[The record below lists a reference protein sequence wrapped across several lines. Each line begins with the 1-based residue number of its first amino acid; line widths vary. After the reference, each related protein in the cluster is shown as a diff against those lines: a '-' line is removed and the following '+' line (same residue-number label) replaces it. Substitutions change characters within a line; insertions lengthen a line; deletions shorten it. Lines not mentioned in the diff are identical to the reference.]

1 MRAKESSG
9 GTSVTR
15 ARSKRSRTQKAY
27 SSRLLD
33 RSVLLLK
40 ILATGSVEK
49 RLADFSEAGLHKST
63 AFRLLEAL
71 RRHRLVAVD
80 DLTGRYR
87 LGLGLFELG
96 MAAVSRL
103 DVGQCAP
110 PFLEA
115 LAAETGESASLGI
128 FEDLEV
134 VHILRVESTHP
145 LRLPSLAGRRSPA
158 YCTGI
163 GKAILAHLEPERLD
177 RYLRDVTLKPRTPRT
192 ITDRDALRQDLRR
205 IRSRGFSVDDE
216 EIFPGLRC
224 VAAPIFAFDG
234 RVVAGVSVAGPT
246 SRMPKDS
253 LARFTSKVVNAASE
267 VSRRLGYLP
276 GRTCADPSR
285 PPARPA
291 RRAPD
296 PVF

>member
-1 MRAKESSG
+1 MRSKAFAVESAPSRGRAKK
-9 GTSVTR
+9 TR
-15 ARSKRSRTQKAY
+15 PHKAY

-40 ILATGSVEK
+40 VLATGPVEK
-49 RLADFSEAGLHKST
+49 RLVDFSEAGLHKST

-80 DLTGRYR
+80 ETTGRYR

-115 LAAETGESASLGI
+115 LARETGESASLGI
-128 FEDLEV
+128 FENPEV
-134 VHILRVESTHP
+134 VHILRVESHNP
-145 LRLPSLAGRRSPA
+145 LRLPALAGRRSPA

-163 GKAILAHLEPERLD
+163 GKAILAHLDPDRLD
-177 RYLRDVTLKPRTPRT
+177 QYLREVTLKPRTPRT
-192 ITDRDALRQDLRR
+192 ITDREQLRTDLKRV
-205 IRSRGFSVDDE
+205 RSRGYSLDDE

-224 VAAPIFAFDG
+224 VAAPIFGLDG
-234 RVVAGVSVAGPT
+234 RVVAGVSVAGPS

-253 LARFTSKVVNAASE
+253 LPRFTSRVVTVAAE
-267 VSRRLGYLP
+267 ISRRLGFQ
-276 GRTCADPSR
+276 GDR
-285 PPARPA
+285 
-291 RRAPD
+291 
-296 PVF
+296 

>member
-1 MRAKESSG
+1 M
-9 GTSVTR
+9 
-15 ARSKRSRTQKAY
+15 RSRSPARERVASKARTKRPRSRKAY

-40 ILATGSVEK
+40 VLATGSVEK

-80 DLTGRYR
+80 EGTGRYR

-128 FEDLEV
+128 FEDPEV
-134 VHILRVESTHP
+134 VHILRVESAHP

-163 GKAILAHLEPERLD
+163 GKAILAHLEPERLEG
-177 RYLRDVTLKPRTPRT
+177 YLKEVALKPRTPRT

-205 IRSRGFSVDDE
+205 VRSRGFSIDDE

-224 VAAPIFAFDG
+224 VAAPIFGFDG
-234 RVVAGVSVAGPT
+234 RVVAGLSVAGPA
-246 SRMPKDS
+246 SRMPRDA
-253 LARFTSKVVNAASE
+253 LPRFASSVVAAAAG
-267 VSRRLGYLP
+267 VSNRLGFQPAP
-276 GRTCADPSR
+276 G
-285 PPARPA
+285 
-291 RRAPD
+291 APK
-296 PVF
+296 PR

>member
-1 MRAKESSG
+1 MPS
-9 GTSVTR
+9 
-15 ARSKRSRTQKAY
+15 RSRVEDSPSPRGRQKRSRLQKAY

-40 ILATGSVEK
+40 ILAAGPVEK
-49 RLADFSEAGLHKST
+49 RLADFSGAGLHKST

-71 RRHRLVAVD
+71 SRHGLVAVD
-80 DLTGRYR
+80 ERSGRYR

-115 LAAETGESASLGI
+115 LAADTGESASLGI
-128 FEDLEV
+128 FEDPEV
-134 VHILRVESTHP
+134 VHILRVESAHP

-163 GKAILAHLEPERLD
+163 GKAILAHLESERLQ
-177 RYLRDVTLKPRTPRT
+177 RYLAEVTLHSRTPRT
-192 ITDRDALRQDLRR
+192 ITDPEALQQDLRR
-205 IRSRGFSVDDE
+205 VRARGWSLDDE

-224 VAAPIFAFDG
+224 VAAPIFGFDG
-234 RVVAGVSVAGPT
+234 RVAAGVSVAGPT
-246 SRMPKDS
+246 SRMLKDS
-253 LARFTSKVVNAASE
+253 LPRFAAKVVATAAE
-267 VSRRLGYLP
+267 ISRRLGHGPRPGPSATAPLP
-276 GRTCADPSR
+276 VRAIKKPN
-285 PPARPA
+285 PAR
-291 RRAPD
+291 
-296 PVF
+296 

>member
-1 MRAKESSG
+1 MPSRSSTG
-9 GTSVTR
+9 EGTPSR
-15 ARSKRSRTQKAY
+15 LRSKRARPPKAY

-40 ILATGSVEK
+40 LLATGPADR

-80 DLTGRYR
+80 ESSGRYR

-103 DVGQCAP
+103 DVGLCAP

-115 LAAETGESASLGI
+115 LARETGETASLGI
-128 FEDLEV
+128 FENPEV
-134 VHILRVESTHP
+134 VHILRVESANP
-145 LRLPSLAGRRSPA
+145 LRLPALAGRRSPA

-163 GKAILAHLEPERLD
+163 GKAILAHLEPDRLD
-177 RYLRDVTLKPRTPRT
+177 QYLREVALKPRTPRT
-192 ITDRDALRQDLRR
+192 ITDRDQLRADLKRV
-205 IRSRGFSVDDE
+205 RSRGYSLDDE

-224 VAAPIFAFDG
+224 VAAPVFGLDG
-234 RVVAGVSVAGPT
+234 RVVAGVSVAGPS
-246 SRMPKDS
+246 SRMPRDS
-253 LARFTSKVVNAASE
+253 LLRFSSRVVTFAGE
-267 VSRRLGYLP
+267 ISRRLGFQ
-276 GRTCADPSR
+276 GER
-285 PPARPA
+285 
-291 RRAPD
+291 
-296 PVF
+296 

>member
-1 MRAKESSG
+1 MPAKTLARGRSASATRAKP
-9 GTSVTR
+9 V
-15 ARSKRSRTQKAY
+15 RSQKAY

-33 RSVLLLK
+33 RSVLLLR

-49 RLADFSEAGLHKST
+49 RLSDFSEAGLHKST

-80 DLTGRYR
+80 EVTGRYR

-110 PFLEA
+110 PFLDA

-128 FEDLEV
+128 FEDPEV
-134 VHILRVESTHP
+134 VHILRVESAHP

-163 GKAILAHLEPERLD
+163 GKAILAHLEPERLET
-177 RYLRDVTLKPRTPRT
+177 YLRNVTLKPRTPRT
-192 ITDRDALRQDLRR
+192 ITDRAALHLDLRR
-205 IRSRGFSVDDE
+205 IRARGFSVDDE
-216 EIFPGLRC
+216 EIYTGLRC
-224 VAAPIFAFDG
+224 VAAPVFGLDG

-253 LARFTSKVVNAASE
+253 LLRFSNRVLATASE
-267 VSRRLGYLP
+267 ISRRLGF
-276 GRTCADPSR
+276 
-285 PPARPA
+285 RPA
-291 RRAPD
+291 PGASDRG
-296 PVF
+296 

>member
-1 MRAKESSG
+1 MPEKSSPRGGRASTTRSPRSS
-9 GTSVTR
+9 
-15 ARSKRSRTQKAY
+15 KAY

-80 DLTGRYR
+80 ETTGRYR

-115 LAAETGESASLGI
+115 LARETGESASLGI
-128 FEDLEV
+128 FEDPEV
-134 VHILRVESTHP
+134 VHILRVESAHA

-177 RYLRDVTLKPRTPRT
+177 RYLREVTLRPRTPRT
-192 ITDRDALRQDLRR
+192 ITDRDLLRQDLRR
-205 IRSRGFSVDDE
+205 VRSRGYSVDDE
-216 EIFPGLRC
+216 EIYHGLRC
-224 VAAPIFAFDG
+224 VAAPIFGLDG
-234 RVVAGVSVAGPT
+234 RVVAGLSVAGPS

-253 LARFTSKVVNAASE
+253 LPRFTSRVVTVAGE
-267 VSRRLGYLP
+267 ISRRLGFQGP
-276 GRTCADPSR
+276 R
-285 PPARPA
+285 
-291 RRAPD
+291 
-296 PVF
+296 

>member
-1 MRAKESSG
+1 MPAKRSAPGRSAPA
-9 GTSVTR
+9 R
-15 ARSKRSRTQKAY
+15 RSKASGSQKAY

-40 ILATGSVEK
+40 VLATGPAER
-49 RLADFSEAGLHKST
+49 RLADFADAGLHKST

-80 DLTGRYR
+80 DATGRYR

-128 FEDLEV
+128 FEDPEV
-134 VHILRVESTHP
+134 VHILRVESEHP

-163 GKAILAHLEPERLD
+163 GKAILAHLEPERLEA
-177 RYLRDVTLKPRTPRT
+177 YLRNIVLKPRTPRT
-192 ITDRDALRQDLRR
+192 ITDRDALQNDLRR
-205 IRSRGFSVDDE
+205 VRARGFSIDDE

-224 VAAPIFAFDG
+224 VAAPIFGLDG
-234 RVVAGVSVAGPT
+234 RVVAGISVAGPT
-246 SRMPKDS
+246 NRMPKDALPRYS
-253 LARFTSKVVNAASE
+253 SRVLAAAAEISGRLGFRRASE
-267 VSRRLGYLP
+267 GPLRS
-276 GRTCADPSR
+276 
-285 PPARPA
+285 
-291 RRAPD
+291 
-296 PVF
+296 

>member
-1 MRAKESSG
+1 MLGKPRPRGKPAP
-9 GTSVTR
+9 R
-15 ARSKRSRTQKAY
+15 ARSKKSRSQKAY

-49 RLADFSEAGLHKST
+49 RLADFSDAGLHKST

-80 DLTGRYR
+80 DVTGRYR

-128 FEDLEV
+128 FEDPEI
-134 VHILRVESTHP
+134 VHILRVESPHP

-163 GKAILAHLEPERLD
+163 GKAILAHLEPERLET
-177 RYLRDVTLKPRTPRT
+177 YLRDVTLKPRTPRT
-192 ITDRDALRQDLRR
+192 ITDRDLLRQDLRR
-205 IRSRGFSVDDE
+205 VRSRGFALDDE
-216 EIFPGLRC
+216 EIFTGLRC
-224 VAAPIFAFDG
+224 VAAPIFGFDG
-234 RVVAGVSVAGPT
+234 RVVAGLSVAGPT
-246 SRMPKDS
+246 GRMPRDS
-253 LARFTSKVVNAASE
+253 LSRFTSKVMVAASE
-267 VSRRLGYLP
+267 VSRRLGF
-276 GRTCADPSR
+276 R
-285 PPARPA
+285 PNLEVP
-291 RRAPD
+291 RRS
-296 PVF
+296 

>member
-1 MRAKESSG
+1 MPGKPPPRGKVAPGPRPKQF
-9 GTSVTR
+9 
-15 ARSKRSRTQKAY
+15 RSQKAY

-49 RLADFSEAGLHKST
+49 RLADFSDAGLHKST

-80 DLTGRYR
+80 DVTGRYR

-128 FEDLEV
+128 FEDPEV
-134 VHILRVESTHP
+134 VHILRVESAHP

-163 GKAILAHLEPERLD
+163 GKAILAHLEPERLEA
-177 RYLRDVTLKPRTPRT
+177 YLREVTLKPRTPRT
-192 ITDRDALRQDLRR
+192 ITDRDVLRQDLRR
-205 IRSRGFSVDDE
+205 VRSRGYSIDDE

-224 VAAPIFAFDG
+224 VAAPIFGFDG
-234 RVVAGVSVAGPT
+234 RVVAGLSVAGPT

-253 LARFTSKVVNAASE
+253 LPRFTSKVMAAASE
-267 VSRRLGYLP
+267 VSSRLGFRSDREVP
-276 GRTCADPSR
+276 RR
-285 PPARPA
+285 P
-291 RRAPD
+291 
-296 PVF
+296 

>member
-1 MRAKESSG
+1 M
-9 GTSVTR
+9 
-15 ARSKRSRTQKAY
+15 RSRSPAAAASKAPTRRPRSQKAY

-40 ILATGSVEK
+40 VLAAGSVEK
-49 RLADFSEAGLHKST
+49 RLADFSDAGLHKST

-71 RRHRLVAVD
+71 RRHRLVAID
-80 DLTGRYR
+80 EATGRYR

-103 DVGQCAP
+103 DVGKCAP

-115 LAAETGESASLGI
+115 LAAQTGETASLGI
-128 FEDLEV
+128 FEDPEV
-134 VHILRVESTHP
+134 VHILRVESQHA

-163 GKAILAHLEPERLD
+163 GKAILAHLEPDRLES
-177 RYLRDVTLKPRTPRT
+177 YLKDVTLKPRTPRT
-192 ITDRDALRQDLRR
+192 ITDPDALRQDLRR
-205 IRSRGFSVDDE
+205 VRSRGFSVDDE

-224 VAAPIFAFDG
+224 VAAPIFSFDG
-234 RVVAGVSVAGPT
+234 CVVAGVSVAGPT

-253 LARFTSKVVNAASE
+253 LPRFTSRVLTAAGE
-267 VSRRLGYLP
+267 ISRRLGFQA
-276 GRTCADPSR
+276 GRTAL
-285 PPARPA
+285 
-291 RRAPD
+291 RAGE
-296 PVF
+296 

>member
-1 MRAKESSG
+1 MP
-9 GTSVTR
+9 
-15 ARSKRSRTQKAY
+15 ARSTEREPRRSRSRSAKAREHKAY

-40 ILATGSVEK
+40 VLATGSVEK
-49 RLADFSEAGLHKST
+49 RLSDFSQAGLHKST

-71 RRHRLVAVD
+71 RRHHLVAVD
-80 DLTGRYR
+80 EVTGRYR

-115 LAAETGESASLGI
+115 LAGETGESASLGI
-128 FEDLEV
+128 FEDPEV
-134 VHILRVESTHP
+134 VHILRVESAHA

-177 RYLRDVTLKPRTPRT
+177 RYLKEVTLRPRTPRT
-192 ITDRDALRQDLRR
+192 ITDRDVLRADLRR
-205 IRSRGFSVDDE
+205 VRTRGYSLDDE

-224 VAAPIFAFDG
+224 VAAPIFGIEG
-234 RVVAGVSVAGPT
+234 RVLAGVSVAGPS

-253 LARFTSKVVNAASE
+253 LPRFASRVVSTAGEISK
-267 VSRRLGYLP
+267 RLGYQ
-276 GRTCADPSR
+276 GVR
-285 PPARPA
+285 
-291 RRAPD
+291 
-296 PVF
+296 

>member
-1 MRAKESSG
+1 MPRKTTAAGSIRKKA
-9 GTSVTR
+9 TV
-15 ARSKRSRTQKAY
+15 SRTQKAY

-33 RSVLLLK
+33 RSILLLNV
-40 ILATGSVEK
+40 LATGPAEK
-49 RLADFSEAGLHKST
+49 RLSDFSQAGLHKST

-71 RRHRLVAVD
+71 RKHRLVAVD
-80 DLTGRYR
+80 DATGRYR

-110 PFLEA
+110 PYLES
-115 LAAETGESASLGI
+115 LATDTGESASLGI
-128 FEDLEV
+128 FENPEV

-163 GKAILAHLEPERLD
+163 GKAILAHLEADQLE
-177 RYLRDVTLKPRTPRT
+177 RYLGEVTLLPRTPRT
-192 ITDRDALRQDLRR
+192 ITDPHLLKQDLRR
-205 IRSRGFSVDDE
+205 VRARGWSLDDE

-224 VAAPIFAFDG
+224 VAAPIFGFEG
-234 RVVAGVSVAGPT
+234 RVIAGVSVAGPA

-253 LARFTSKVVNAASE
+253 LPRFAAQVVAVAGE
-267 VSRRLGYLP
+267 ISRRLGQP
-276 GRTCADPSR
+276 ERR
-285 PPARPA
+285 PDL
-291 RRAPD
+291 AP
-296 PVF
+296 

>member
-1 MRAKESSG
+1 MFRGVRNPCVEWNMPGKSPPRVGRPA
-9 GTSVTR
+9 R
-15 ARSKRSRTQKAY
+15 ARPKRSSKAY

-40 ILATGSVEK
+40 ILAAGAVEK

-80 DLTGRYR
+80 ESTGRYR

-115 LAAETGESASLGI
+115 LARETGETASLGI
-128 FEDLEV
+128 FENPEV
-134 VHILRVESTHP
+134 VHILRVESANP
-145 LRLPSLAGRRSPA
+145 LRLPALAGRRSPA

-163 GKAILAHLEPERLD
+163 GKAILAHLESAELE
-177 RYLRDVTLKPRTPRT
+177 RYLRAVTLKPRTPRT
-192 ITDRDALRQDLRR
+192 ITDRDQLRADLKRV
-205 IRSRGFSVDDE
+205 RSRGYSLDDE

-224 VAAPIFAFDG
+224 VAAPVFGLDG
-234 RVVAGVSVAGPT
+234 RVVAGVSVAGPS

-253 LARFTSKVVNAASE
+253 VPRFSSRVVAVAAEIS
-267 VSRRLGYLP
+267 SRLGFR
-276 GRTCADPSR
+276 GDR
-285 PPARPA
+285 
-291 RRAPD
+291 
-296 PVF
+296 

>member
-1 MRAKESSG
+1 MRSKTTGPGS
-9 GTSVTR
+9 
-15 ARSKRSRTQKAY
+15 ARSTNRSKGPRSQKAY

-40 ILATGSVEK
+40 VLATGPVEK

-71 RRHRLVAVD
+71 RRHHLVAVD
-80 DLTGRYR
+80 DVSGRYR

-115 LAAETGESASLGI
+115 LAKDTGESASLGI
-128 FEDLEV
+128 FEDPEV
-134 VHILRVESTHP
+134 VHILRVESSHA

-163 GKAILAHLEPERLD
+163 GKVILAHLEPESLD
-177 RYLRDVTLKPRTPRT
+177 RYLREVTLKPRTPRT
-192 ITDRDALRQDLRR
+192 ITDKDLLRADLKRV
-205 IRSRGFSVDDE
+205 RSRGYSLDDE

-224 VAAPIFAFDG
+224 VAAPVFGLSG
-234 RVVAGVSVAGPT
+234 RVVAGLSVAGPI

-253 LARFTSKVVNAASE
+253 LPRFTAKVMAVAGQISE
-267 VSRRLGYLP
+267 RLGYQ
-276 GRTCADPSR
+276 G
-285 PPARPA
+285 A
-291 RRAPD
+291 RRFNPTA
-296 PVF
+296 

>member
-1 MRAKESSG
+1 MRSKPPGPDPSPS
-9 GTSVTR
+9 R
-15 ARSKRSRTQKAY
+15 ARSKRPGSPKAY

-33 RSVLLLK
+33 RSVLLLR
-40 ILATGSVEK
+40 ILANGPVEK

-71 RRHRLVAVD
+71 RRHQLVAVD
-80 DLTGRYR
+80 KATGRYR

-115 LAAETGESASLGI
+115 LARETGEGANLGI
-128 FEDLEV
+128 FEDPEV
-134 VHILRVESTHP
+134 VHILRVESAHP

-163 GKAILAHLEPERLD
+163 GKAILAHLEPEHLE
-177 RYLRDVTLKPRTPRT
+177 RYLREVTLKARTPKT
-192 ITDRDALRQDLRR
+192 ITDRDLLRQDLRR
-205 IRSRGFSVDDE
+205 VRSRGYSVDDE

-224 VAAPIFAFDG
+224 VAAPIFGLDG
-234 RVVAGVSVAGPT
+234 RVIAGVSVAGPS

-253 LARFTSKVVNAASE
+253 LHRFTSRVLTAADE
-267 VSRRLGYLP
+267 ISRRLGFQRSP
-276 GRTCADPSR
+276 
-285 PPARPA
+285 
-291 RRAPD
+291 
-296 PVF
+296 

>member
-1 MRAKESSG
+1 MRAKASVVESASPRG
-9 GTSVTR
+9 
-15 ARSKRSRTQKAY
+15 RSKTRPRKAY

-40 ILATGSVEK
+40 ILAAGPAEK
-49 RLADFSEAGLHKST
+49 RLTDFSEAGLHKST

-71 RRHRLVAVD
+71 RRHRLVAAD
-80 DLTGRYR
+80 ETTGRYR

-115 LAAETGESASLGI
+115 LARETGETASLGI
-128 FEDLEV
+128 FENPEV
-134 VHILRVESTHP
+134 VHILRVESANP
-145 LRLPSLAGRRSPA
+145 LRLPAHAGRRSPA

-177 RYLRDVTLKPRTPRT
+177 QYLREVPLKPRTPRT
-192 ITDRDALRQDLRR
+192 ITDREQLRLDLKRV
-205 IRSRGFSVDDE
+205 RSRGYSLDDE

-224 VAAPIFAFDG
+224 VAAPIFDIDG
-234 RVVAGVSVAGPT
+234 GAVAGISVAGPS
-246 SRMPKDS
+246 SRMLKDS
-253 LARFTSKVVNAASE
+253 LPRFTSRVVAAAAE
-267 VSRRLGYLP
+267 ISRRLGFR
-276 GRTCADPSR
+276 G
-285 PPARPA
+285 
-291 RRAPD
+291 
-296 PVF
+296 